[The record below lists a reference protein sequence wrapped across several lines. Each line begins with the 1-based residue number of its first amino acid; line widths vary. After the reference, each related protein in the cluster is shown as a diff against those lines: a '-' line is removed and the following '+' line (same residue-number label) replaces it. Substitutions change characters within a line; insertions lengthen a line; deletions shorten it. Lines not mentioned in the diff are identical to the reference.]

1 MRTIINIALFLVII
15 LLAFLLIS
23 SIRGPIQFKT
33 ELDKRE
39 LAVTTKLENHRSC
52 QLAFKNITGEFAHTY
67 DTLQQVLLND
77 SFELVKIVG
86 DADAV
91 GGMEIKKSYSYL
103 SAKDSLANFFE
114 IKTDELGTFI
124 SELEVVPFSNGKKF
138 NMTADTITYQKIV
151 VPVINVNTVYKEFM
165 EGYTSDKF
173 KRYDSSFDPEKV
185 IGYGD
190 LSKPT
195 TSGSWN

>member
-15 LLAFLLIS
+15 LLSFLLIS
-23 SIRGPIQFKT
+23 SIRGPIQFKS

-39 LAVTTKLENHRSC
+39 TAVINTLENHRSC
-52 QLAFKNITGEFAHTY
+52 QLAFKNITGEFAKTY

-77 SFELVKIVG
+77 SFEIVKIIG
-86 DADAV
+86 DVDAV
-91 GGMEIKKSYSYL
+91 GGGEIQKSYSYL

-114 IKTDELGTFI
+114 IEASELGAFI
-124 SELEVVPFSNGKKF
+124 ADLETVPFGDGKTF
-138 NMTADTITYQKIV
+138 NMTADTMTYQKIV
-151 VPVINVNTVYKEFM
+151 VPVINVNTVYEDFM
-165 EGYTSDKF
+165 KGYTSDKYR
-173 KRYDSSFDPEKV
+173 RYDSSFDPDKI

-195 TSGSWN
+195 TSGSWD